1 MKRTLGER
9 FARWR
14 AHPQKWEP
22 AYLSGGLKAI
32 LRQFVDCREDSGE
45 SLLSPPIE
53 DDEAEILF
61 DPEFRSSVDQVK
73 AHTCLDIARLANLW
87 MFVRRCGPGTYLE
100 VGSYRGGTA
109 RHICNA
115 MTQPDSDFYCVD
127 PFETGSYE
135 KVLDWEEEFRP
146 GDFMDTQQSAVE
158 ALLADKPFAHVVRG
172 FFPLAVEPLNP
183 HDIAFC
189 HLDVNMYDATR
200 KSLEYL
206 APRLANRSLIVVDD
220 YGHRYTPGVARA
232 VDDFTAENQD
242 FVLLPLFPC
251 QALLIPRNRW

>member
-1 MKRTLGER
+1 MKRTFGER

-14 AHPQKWEP
+14 AHPEKWEP
-22 AYLSGGLKAI
+22 AYLAGGIKAA
-32 LRQFVDCREDSGE
+32 LRSFVGSPEDSRE
-45 SLLSPPIE
+45 SLLTPPIE

-61 DPEFRSSVDQVK
+61 DREFRGSVDQVK
-73 AHTCLDIARLANLW
+73 EHTCLDIARLANLW
-87 MFVRRCGPGTYLE
+87 MLARQCGPGTYLE

-115 MTQPDSDFYCVD
+115 MTQPNSEFYCVD

-146 GDFMDTQQSAVE
+146 GDFMDTQQSAVV
-158 ALLADKPFAHVVRG
+158 ALLADKPFAHVIRG
-172 FFPLAVEPLNP
+172 FFPAAVETLNLKNV
-183 HDIAFC
+183 AFC
-189 HLDVNMYDATR
+189 HLDVNMYEATR

-206 APRLANRSLIVVDD
+206 APRMAPRSCIVVDD
-220 YGHRYTPGVARA
+220 YGHRITPGVVRA
-232 VDDFTAENQD
+232 VQD
-242 FVLLPLFPC
+242 FLKEEPDFLLFPLFPC